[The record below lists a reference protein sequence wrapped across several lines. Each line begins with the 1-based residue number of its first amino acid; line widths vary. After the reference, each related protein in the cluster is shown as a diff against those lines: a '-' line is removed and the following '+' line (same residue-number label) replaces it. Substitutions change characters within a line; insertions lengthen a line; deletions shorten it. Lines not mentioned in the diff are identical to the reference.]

1 MAESGIKF
9 TYLSGGP
16 DSITSIICLSSSPK
30 LKGTIRLNTFTGL
43 TSFDGGDNGLEAVTG
58 FSQLTA
64 LSSFRINGAN
74 TVGFDISALPVNLE
88 TFSVLGS
95 NTIIGNFVDLPN
107 NLTNF
112 TLEGNNTVGGDIQD
126 LPASLVYYN
135 HKHVGGL
142 FSSSYLNS
150 SKTGNL
156 SSIQA
161 IGLSTFNCFNANTI
175 TGDISSLKVL
185 TPDLQILNI
194 GGSNTVTGSI
204 EELPDSLTSFTLL
217 GSINQTTY
225 GNISGLPPNLIIF
238 DNRGRNTVT
247 GTFSNMP
254 SGLEV
259 LRIVGFLTTVG
270 GPLSSL
276 TTRNNL
282 KVLQTQGPGRTTGNF
297 TELPLNLE
305 EFRITSSNDNETT
318 GSLADL
324 PRGLKIFQHR
334 TPILQNTVT
343 GTFSQLPSGLELFDV
358 LFSTQT
364 ITGSAISLPRQLEVY
379 RNSGRGFITGNF
391 EDLPVT
397 LTELNTFSTVGSAN
411 TLSGN
416 LSALPRGLTIWQLW
430 NFADTN
436 STVGNVKDM
445 PRGMVEFQDTS
456 NNSNIF
462 GAVVDLPRSL
472 TRFRVNRVDNLN
484 GELRDLPPAGQD
496 YRVTAN
502 QINGDLKDLPRLFR
516 RIALGVG
523 NTVFGSLTSL
533 PTNRMSFIE
542 IANNGNKIWEYYD
555 GATHGYNK
563 FQWPDTMELIH
574 LAPALKDDGSVGMP
588 PAHLATLII
597 DFSGKTWDTSD
608 LVGEFTPTIEIS
620 GSRVPTLN
628 LLDPGYGAP
637 LSAAIVALSAQ
648 GVTVS
653 LNLTSI

>member
-1 MAESGIKF
+1 MAKTGIKF
-9 TYLSGGP
+9 IFNGG
-16 DSITSIICLSSSPK
+16 DYSSITSLDCGESQLP
-30 LKGTIRLNTFTGL
+30 LKGTVRLTPFTSL
-43 TSFDGGDNGLEAVTG
+43 SAFQGGDNNLEAVIG
-58 FSQLTA
+58 FESLTA
-64 LSSFRINGAN
+64 LKQFEITGTN
-74 TVGFDISALPVNLE
+74 TVSFDISALPVNLE

-95 NTIIGNFVDLPN
+95 NTIIGNFADLPN

-194 GGSNTVTGSI
+194 EGSNTVTGSI
-204 EELPDSLTSFTLL
+204 EELPDSLISFTLL
-217 GSINQTTY
+217 GSVNQTTY

-254 SGLEV
+254 SSLEV
-259 LRIVGFLTTVG
+259 LRIFGFLTTVG
-270 GPLSSL
+270 GALSSL

-282 KVLQTQGPGRTTGNF
+282 KVLQIQGSGRVTGNF
-297 TELPLNLE
+297 TELPLGLE
-305 EFRITSSNDNETT
+305 ALRLTNMVDNETT
-318 GSLADL
+318 GGVADL
-324 PRGLKIFQHR
+324 PRGLKEFVHR
-334 TPILQNTVT
+334 TPGVQNTVT
-343 GTFSQLPSGLELFDV
+343 GTFSQLPSGLEVFDV
-358 LFSTQT
+358 LFSSQT
-364 ITGSAISLPRQLEVY
+364 ITGDAISLPRPLRVY
-379 RNSGRGFITGNF
+379 RNSGGGFITGNF

-397 LTELNTFSTVGSAN
+397 LTELNTFSTVPSAN

-430 NFADTN
+430 NFAETN
-436 STVGNVKDM
+436 STIGNVKDM
-445 PRGMVEFQDTS
+445 PRGMIEFQDTS

-472 TRFRVNRVDNLN
+472 RRFRVNRVDNLN

-496 YRVTAN
+496 YRVSAN
-502 QINGDLKDLPRLFR
+502 QIRGDLKDLPRLFR

-533 PTNRMSFIE
+533 PTNRMSYIE
-542 IANNGNKIWEYYD
+542 IGNNDNKIWEYYD
-555 GATHGYNK
+555 GTTHGYNK
-563 FQWPDTMELIH
+563 FQWPDTMERIQ
-574 LAPALKDDGSVGMP
+574 LAPSLKDDGSVGMP
-588 PAHLATLII
+588 PAHVATLVI
-597 DFSGKTWDTSD
+597 DVSGKTWDTSD
-608 LVGEFTPTIEIS
+608 LVGEFTPTITMN
-620 GSRVPTLN
+620 GPRVPQLN
-628 LLDPGYGAP
+628 FFDPDYGAP
-637 LSAAIVALSAQ
+637 LSAAIDSLSAQ

-653 LNLTSI
+653 LNLTAF